1 MGSQFHSTDSLTAPL
16 LIKSGGYSDVSIH
29 LDNYPLFFGVLAQ
42 HLR

>member
-29 LDNYPLFFGVLAQ
+29 LDNYPLFLGVLAQ